1 MKSKGARLRS
11 MGRHVLLGANMVE
24 VDRVHRFWEL
34 LWLWTGR
41 EIRIRYKQSLLGI
54 AWALLQPFS
63 LMLVFTVVF
72 SLIVRIPTGD
82 IPYPLFSYSAVLP
95 WSFFSSSIAQG
106 VPSLVNNM
114 NLITKV
120 KLPREILP
128 LGAVLASLFDF
139 AVAALLFGGMLLFYR
154 SPLTWTAVWVAP
166 LLVTQII
173 LSLAVVLFGAGLNVL
188 YRDIRFLVPLATQL
202 WMYATPIIYPVELV
216 PEYLRP
222 LYYLNPMAVV
232 ITGYRK
238 ALLEGRSPDIGLVLM
253 ALVVSSILL
262 GIAYFV
268 FKRLEPAFADLI

>member
-1 MKSKGARLRS
+1 MAD
-11 MGRHVLLGANMVE
+11 
-24 VDRVHRFWEL
+24 VDQLHRFWEL
-34 LWLWTGR
+34 LLLWTGR
-41 EIRIRYKQSLLGI
+41 EIRVRYKQSILGV

-63 LMLVFTVVF
+63 LMIVFTVVF
-72 SLIVRIPTGD
+72 SVIVRVPTGD

-95 WSFFSSSIAQG
+95 WTFFSSSIAQG

-114 NLITKV
+114 NLITRV
-120 KLPREILP
+120 NLPREILP
-128 LGAVLASLFDF
+128 LGAVFAGLFDF

-154 SPLTWTAVWVAP
+154 SPLTWTAFWVVP

-173 LSLAVVLFGAGLNVL
+173 LSIAVVLFGAGLNVL

-216 PEYLRP
+216 PERFRS

-238 ALLEGRSPDIGLVLM
+238 ALLEGRSPDVGLVLM
-253 ALVVSSILL
+253 ALVISCGLL
-262 GIAYFV
+262 GIACFV